1 MKSQSLTIA
10 EVIRE
15 ERKKAGMT
23 QKELG
28 KRLGVTQSMVAQ
40 YECGIRT
47 PKIPTIRR
55 IADVLE
61 ADLEPFY
68 YAYYCAGKIAYDA
81 LREKIRRDKGCE
93 RCLAKYTELRQ
104 GAEGRKTMRLIDAD
118 ALEIEIKA
126 YAKGPINEG
135 KIDIDIVDITCDV
148 LRIVDAACGARMCPE
163 WGIDEEENDAETSV

>member
-1 MKSQSLTIA
+1 MKSQSLSIA

-28 KRLGVTQSMVAQ
+28 KRLGVTQSMIAQ

-55 IADVLE
+55 IADALE

-68 YAYYCAGKIAYDA
+68 YAYH
-81 LREKIRRDKGCE
+81 LEKIQRDKGCE
-93 RCLAKYTELRQ
+93 RCRAKYTDWEEGEPHEFRISDNAIFYFDPVFGWEGEGIAFCPYCGRELK
-104 GAEGRKTMRLIDAD
+104 GRR
-118 ALEIEIKA
+118 
-126 YAKGPINEG
+126 
-135 KIDIDIVDITCDV
+135 
-148 LRIVDAACGARMCPE
+148 
-163 WGIDEEENDAETSV
+163 